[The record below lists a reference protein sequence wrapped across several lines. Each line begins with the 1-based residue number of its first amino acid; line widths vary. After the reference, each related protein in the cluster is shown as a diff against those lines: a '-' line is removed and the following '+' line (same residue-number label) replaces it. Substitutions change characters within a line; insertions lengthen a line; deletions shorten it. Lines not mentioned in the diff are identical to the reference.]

1 MNSEIFQKVFDI
13 LHNVLPLDWKK
24 LVLYVGYSA
33 GSYSMK
39 YYISDE
45 NGSYTDCFK
54 QTGISRTQLIKTF
67 MAIDKELSAERK
79 TLDEKNRWN
88 VLSLIVEA
96 DGRMKAE
103 YDYVDISE
111 NSIEYEQMWKEKYL
125 KNSQGQTP

>member
-1 MNSEIFQKVFDI
+1 
-13 LHNVLPLDWKK
+13 
-24 LVLYVGYSA
+24 
-33 GSYSMK
+33 
-39 YYISDE
+39 
-45 NGSYTDCFK
+45 
-54 QTGISRTQLIKTF
+54 